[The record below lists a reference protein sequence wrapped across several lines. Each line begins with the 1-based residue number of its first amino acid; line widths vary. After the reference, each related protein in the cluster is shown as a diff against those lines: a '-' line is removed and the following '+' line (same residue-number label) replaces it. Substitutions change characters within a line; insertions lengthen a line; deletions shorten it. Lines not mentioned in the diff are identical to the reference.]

1 MIRSGLSDLKVANAV
16 PTGAAI
22 RRSVTNR
29 GVFMEARRLRQPD
42 SEPFQLSLRIRHPS
56 IDPEEL
62 SREFSI
68 EAAHC
73 FRAGDPRP
81 SRSGISSVH
90 PESYWLGALNTANWP
105 TEEVTAPGVLRRL
118 ASQERMGVAG
128 MRSLG
133 WALSLSTR
141 FFSAHAQTLR
151 RIVAES
157 GQVSLLITSP
167 AGELSGFSL
176 APAVSRV
183 FSELGITLE
192 FEFTSD

>member
-1 MIRSGLSDLKVANAV
+1 M
-16 PTGAAI
+16 
-22 RRSVTNR
+22 
-29 GVFMEARRLRQPD
+29 FMEARKLRQPD

-56 IDPEEL
+56 LDPEEL

-105 TEEVTAPGVLRRL
+105 VDVNFPGVRRL
-118 ASQERMGVAG
+118 LAAQERFGVVAQ
-128 MRSLG
+128 RSLS

-141 FFSAHAQTLR
+141 FFSAHAETLR
-151 RIVAES
+151 RIGAEG
-157 GQVSLLITSP
+157 GQVSLLVTAP
-167 AGELSGFSL
+167 AGEVSGFSL

-183 FSELGITLE
+183 FGDLGIALE

>member
-1 MIRSGLSDLKVANAV
+1 
-16 PTGAAI
+16 
-22 RRSVTNR
+22 
-29 GVFMEARRLRQPD
+29 MEARKLRQPD

-56 IDPEEL
+56 VDPDEL

-81 SRSGISSVH
+81 SRTGIASVH
-90 PESYWLGALNTANWP
+90 PESYWLGALSAANWP
-105 TEEVTAPGVLRRL
+105 VDVTSPGALRLL
-118 ASQERMGVAG
+118 AAQERLGVVAT
-128 MRSLG
+128 RSLG

-141 FFSAHAQTLR
+141 FFSAHADTLR

-157 GQVSLLITSP
+157 GQVSLLITAP

-176 APAVSRV
+176 APSVSRV

>member
-1 MIRSGLSDLKVANAV
+1 M
-16 PTGAAI
+16 
-22 RRSVTNR
+22 
-29 GVFMEARRLRQPD
+29 FMEATELRRSD

-56 IDPEEL
+56 VDPDEL

-73 FRAGDPRP
+73 FRAGDPRA

-90 PESYWLGALNTANWP
+90 PESYWLGALNTASWP
-105 TEEVTAPGVLRRL
+105 ADDVTSPGVLRLL
-118 ASQERMGVAG
+118 AAQERMGVG
-128 MRSLG
+128 SVRSLG

-151 RIVAES
+151 RIVAEG
-157 GQVSLLITSP
+157 GQVSLLITAP
-167 AGELSGFSL
+167 AAEVSGFSL

-183 FSELGITLE
+183 FSELGVTLE
-192 FEFTSD
+192 FEFTGD

>member
-1 MIRSGLSDLKVANAV
+1 
-16 PTGAAI
+16 
-22 RRSVTNR
+22 
-29 GVFMEARRLRQPD
+29 MEARKLRQPD

-56 IDPEEL
+56 VDPDEL

-81 SRSGISSVH
+81 SRTGIASVH
-90 PESYWLGALNTANWP
+90 PESYWLGALSAANWP
-105 TEEVTAPGVLRRL
+105 VDVTSPGALRLL
-118 ASQERMGVAG
+118 AAQERLGVST
-128 MRSLG
+128 RSLG

-141 FFSAHAQTLR
+141 FFNAHAETLR
-151 RIVAES
+151 RIVTES
-157 GQVSLLITSP
+157 GQVSLLITAP
-167 AGELSGFSL
+167 AGEVSGFSL

>member
-1 MIRSGLSDLKVANAV
+1 
-16 PTGAAI
+16 
-22 RRSVTNR
+22 
-29 GVFMEARRLRQPD
+29 MEATKLHQSD

-73 FRAGDPRP
+73 FRAGEPRA
-81 SRSGISSVH
+81 SRSGIASVH

-105 TEEVTAPGVLRRL
+105 GDVSVPNVRRQS
-118 ASQERMGVAG
+118 AAQERLGVVAT
-128 MRSLG
+128 RSLG

-141 FFSAHAQTLR
+141 FFSAHAETLR
-151 RIVAES
+151 RIGAEG
-157 GQVSLLITSP
+157 GQVSLLVTAP
-167 AGELSGFSL
+167 PGEVSGFSL

-183 FSELGITLE
+183 FSDLGIALE

>member
-1 MIRSGLSDLKVANAV
+1 
-16 PTGAAI
+16 
-22 RRSVTNR
+22 
-29 GVFMEARRLRQPD
+29 MEARRLRPSD

-105 TEEVTAPGVLRRL
+105 TEDVTSPGVLRLL

-157 GQVSLLITSP
+157 GQVSLLITAP

>member
-1 MIRSGLSDLKVANAV
+1 
-16 PTGAAI
+16 
-22 RRSVTNR
+22 
-29 GVFMEARRLRQPD
+29 MEARKLRQAD

-56 IDPEEL
+56 IDPDDL
-62 SREFSI
+62 SRELSI

-81 SRSGISSVH
+81 SRTGIASVY
-90 PESYWLGALNTANWP
+90 PESYWLGALSPANWP
-105 TEEVTAPGVLRRL
+105 VDATSPGALRLL
-118 ASQERMGVAG
+118 AAQERLGVAAT
-128 MRSLG
+128 RSLG

-141 FFSAHAQTLR
+141 FFSAHAETLR

-157 GQVSLLITSP
+157 GQVSLLITAP